1 MKKYSSQLVDLQI
14 STVQAYDFLSD
25 FRHFQKVLPSE
36 ITGWEADAD
45 SCSFDAPM
53 IGRVSFKYGQK
64 IPYSVLTVI
73 PSGDLPI
80 KFSITCK
87 LMENVEFHKAQV
99 EVDADVGGLQEMF
112 LGRILQNIADIMA
125 GKLAGLTEAD
135 IKD

>member
-1 MKKYSSQLVDLQI
+1 MKNYSSQVVNLQI
-14 STVQAYDFLSD
+14 STEQAFDFLSD

-36 ITGWEADAD
+36 ITGWEADSD

-53 IGRVSFKYGQK
+53 IGRVSFAYGQK
-64 IPYSVLTVI
+64 IPNSLLTVI
-73 PSGDLPI
+73 PSGDLPL

-87 LMENVEFHKAQV
+87 LLAKGESHNAQV
-99 EVDADVGGLQEMF
+99 EVDAEVGGLQEMF

-125 GKLAGLTEAD
+125 NKLAGLTEDD